1 MDPECRPGEG
11 IERCISNVVTQ
22 VSERQEM
29 IRLAVA
35 TEEYR
40 DRLFCFIFGSEEHK
54 DWTLS
59 LYNAVSGT
67 SYTDPNLIRITT
79 LTQVLYMGM
88 QDDVALLIM
97 DELDLYEHQSSFNP
111 NMPLRLMQYTSNIY
125 ETLVTLQKKNK
136 YGSKLIPLPV
146 PKLVTFY
153 NGQTDKPEVMM
164 LRLSDAFPAEKRDE
178 SDIQVQV
185 RMININPGYNQAMVN
200 RCKPLEE
207 YTWTVAE
214 IRRNRES
221 MEIEMAIDKALDE
234 MPDDF
239 MIRPFLQANRVGVKK
254 MLLTEYNETET
265 MALFREEGL
274 EEGLEKGLEK
284 GREEGLEKG
293 LEKGREEGRE
303 ETLLENIR
311 NLMRKLKLT
320 AMQAMDILEIPQ
332 EEQQKLAKQL

>member
-1 MDPECRPGEG
+1 M
-11 IERCISNVVTQ
+11 
-22 VSERQEM
+22 
-29 IRLAVA
+29 AVA

-40 DRLFCFIFGSEEHK
+40 DRLFCFIFGSKEHK

-59 LYNAVSGT
+59 LYNAVNGT
-67 SYTDPNLIRITT
+67 SYTDPNLITITT

-125 ETLVTLQKKNK
+125 ESLVTLRKKNK
-136 YGSKLIPLPV
+136 YGSKLISLPV

-153 NGQTDKPEVMM
+153 NGNTDKPEEMI
-164 LRLSDAFPAEKRDE
+164 LNLSDAFPAEKRDE
-178 SDIQVQV
+178 SDIQVRV
-185 RMININPGYNQAMVN
+185 RMININPGFNQAMVT

-214 IRRNRES
+214 IRKNRIS
-221 MEIEMAIDKALDE
+221 MEIEPAIDKALDE
-234 MPDDF
+234 MPDDYL
-239 MIRPFLQANRVGVKK
+239 IKPFLQANRVGVKK

-265 MALFREEGL
+265 MALF
-274 EEGLEKGLEK
+274 K
-284 GREEGLEKG
+284 
-293 LEKGREEGRE
+293 EEGRE

-311 NLMRKLKLT
+311 NMMDGLKLT
-320 AMQAMDILEIPQ
+320 AKQAMDVLKLSK
-332 EEQQKLAKQL
+332 EEQQKLAEQL

>member
-1 MDPECRPGEG
+1 
-11 IERCISNVVTQ
+11 
-22 VSERQEM
+22 
-29 IRLAVA
+29 
-35 TEEYR
+35 
-40 DRLFCFIFGSEEHK
+40 
-54 DWTLS
+54 
-59 LYNAVSGT
+59 
-67 SYTDPNLIRITT
+67 
-79 LTQVLYMGM
+79 
-88 QDDVALLIM
+88 
-97 DELDLYEHQSSFNP
+97 
-111 NMPLRLMQYTSNIY
+111 MQYTSNIY

-265 MALFREEGL
+265 MAE
-274 EEGLEKGLEK
+274 GLEK
-284 GREEGLEKG
+284 GREEGLEKAR
-293 LEKGREEGRE
+293 LED
-303 ETLLENIR
+303 IR
-311 NLMRKLKLT
+311 NLIRKLKLT

-332 EEQQKLAKQL
+332 EEQQKLAEQL